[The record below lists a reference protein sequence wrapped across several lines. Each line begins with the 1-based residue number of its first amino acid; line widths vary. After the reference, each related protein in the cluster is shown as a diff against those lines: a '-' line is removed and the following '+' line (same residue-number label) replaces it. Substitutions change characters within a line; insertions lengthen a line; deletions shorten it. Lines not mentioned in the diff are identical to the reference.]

1 MTSVQFVCRL
11 LHIHIKLLRS
21 KVLTLNIYHKTVFC
35 LNRRQLKQYCMYL
48 IKLVNTCSRSF
59 FFLKTSQSEPR
70 RVNNFSMTLDDAVSS
85 ITSVYSVGNDAF
97 SPEDTLDSI

>member
-1 MTSVQFVCRL
+1 MFGLSAEFYIYTHQFIATEDAGTKKS
-11 LHIHIKLLRS
+11 LHA
-21 KVLTLNIYHKTVFC
+21 FD

-48 IKLVNTCSRSF
+48 INLVNTCSRSLF
-59 FFLKTSQSEPR
+59 FFSKTSQSEPR